1 MEHLDIFVL
10 LAFYRKYRLL
20 LFLCICAAS
29 VQAQQLH
36 GYGWG
41 ANAGIVAAIGSHF
54 QRVGITLQGYYVY
67 QFAQANAEVRLYRNY
82 RNLGPRLRY
91 NELVTSLG
99 LLAGYGK
106 MQNGDNP
113 FLSTVGNQ
121 TGYSNSVGY
130 AYNLYLNKIGTAQ
143 RTGTIAL
150 QFGSISLISEND
162 LFAKAVLDRY
172 RTGAFLVQYQHKD
185 QYQLA
190 LNCTMWTG
198 EMGAQKITTDKE
210 FPFAAY
216 MDAASG
222 IYTQYSHGLL
232 SAQFKTMLPAS
243 QAVQASAGVDAE
255 QIRNAL
261 QNRFMHDMPFLPR
274 KWRNPKNCHIPMVD
288 TAGRPY
294 LYHKG
299 QQVRAPRL
307 YWNVFSG
314 AAIFY

>member
-1 MEHLDIFVL
+1 MLW
-10 LAFYRKYRLL
+10 
-20 LFLCICAAS
+20 LCLCAAN
-29 VQAQQLH
+29 VQAQQLAGH
-36 GYGWG
+36 GCG
-41 ANAGIVAAIGSHF
+41 ANAGLIAAIGSHF

-67 QFAQANAEVRLYRNY
+67 NFVQANAEVRLYRNY

-99 LLAGYGK
+99 LLAGYGSTL
-106 MQNGDNP
+106 MGDNP

-121 TGYSNSVGY
+121 TGYRNSVGY

-172 RTGAFLVQYQHKD
+172 RTGAMLLQYQHRN
-185 QYQLA
+185 QYQVG

-198 EMGAQKITTDKE
+198 EMGTQKITTDKE

-222 IYTQYSHGLL
+222 KYTQYSHGLL
-232 SAQFKTMLPAS
+232 SAQFKTVLPTY
-243 QAVQASAGVDAE
+243 QAVQGSAGVDAE
-255 QIRNAL
+255 QVRNAL

-274 KWRNPKNCHIPMVD
+274 RWRNPKNCHIPMVD

-299 QQVRAPRL
+299 QQVRAPRV
-307 YWNVFSG
+307 YWNAFSG
-314 AAIFY
+314 AAVFY